1 MRRRR
6 KGETI
11 GDVVD
16 AINAGT
22 IKPTAPGLWLPFGL
36 RLITVKRFRAELSGA
51 SEIFTEVGQALGA
64 ATVARRYGLELRPE
78 DLRLSGGLQLY
89 PPSREQMGK

>member
-1 MRRRR
+1 MRRR
-6 KGETI
+6 KNETI

-16 AINAGT
+16 RLEAGKL
-22 IKPTAPGLWLPFGL
+22 KPTAPGLWLPFGL
-36 RLITVKRFRAELSGA
+36 RLLTVRQFRRELSGA

-89 PPSREQMGK
+89 PPHPEQMGK